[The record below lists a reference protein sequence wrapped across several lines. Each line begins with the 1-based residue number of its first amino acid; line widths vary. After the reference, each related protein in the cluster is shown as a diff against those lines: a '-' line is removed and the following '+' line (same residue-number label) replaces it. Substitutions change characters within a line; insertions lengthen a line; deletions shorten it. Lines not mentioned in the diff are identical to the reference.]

1 MGPSSKRA
9 IVPLSKRSATI
20 GWHVAPKE
28 NILPKMSLMQI
39 ARNALAINLHQN
51 FLYFEISCFR
61 NFTFP
66 KRSGARAQS
75 IFNIHIRVRARGS
88 MGDSPRN
95 FSDFTLY

>member
-1 MGPSSKRA
+1 MGPYSKRS
-9 IVPLSKRSATI
+9 IVALSKSATI
-20 GWHVAPKE
+20 GWRVAHKE
-28 NILPKMSLMQI
+28 NILPKMPLMQI

-66 KRSGARAQS
+66 KRSGGTRVNS
-75 IFNIHIRVRARGS
+75 IFNINIRVRARGS
-88 MGDSPRN
+88 RGESPGN